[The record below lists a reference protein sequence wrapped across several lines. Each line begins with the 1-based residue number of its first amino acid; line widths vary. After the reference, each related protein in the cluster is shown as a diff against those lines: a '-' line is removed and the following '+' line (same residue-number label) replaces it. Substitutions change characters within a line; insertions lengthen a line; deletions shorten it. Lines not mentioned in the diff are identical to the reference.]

1 MSASIWND
9 LFCCFVGRIEGGE
22 LFDRVVDPKFD
33 LTERVAIL
41 FMRQIV
47 DAMEFIHTQ
56 HVLHLDMKVDRYS
69 VYLYTNTV

>member
-1 MSASIWND
+1 M
-9 LFCCFVGRIEGGE
+9 CFRVEGGE

-47 DAMEFIHTQ
+47 DGLSFIHSQ
-56 HVLHLDMKVDRYS
+56 NVIHLDMKVKYNTPVGEIPRVD
-69 VYLYTNTV
+69 LTNTHY

>member
-1 MSASIWND
+1 M
-9 LFCCFVGRIEGGE
+9 EGGE

-47 DAMEFIHTQ
+47 DGLSFIHSQ
-56 HVLHLDMKVDRYS
+56 NVIHLDMKVK
-69 VYLYTNTV
+69 